1 MKKKDNIGKK
11 NYHMVKNI
19 TNEIVLLLSGNNLHT
34 RALAKEL
41 NTNHVTVINK
51 LESLMEENVVD
62 FKQEGKNKV
71 YFLKKSVEA
80 RNYVIMA
87 ELYKL
92 NKVIRIYPALRKIIE
107 AIKRHSKIKLA
118 ILFGSYAKGIA
129 KRDSDIDIFIETRD
143 RNLKKEL
150 QLLNS
155 KLSVKIGNYNRANLL
170 IREIE
175 KNHVIIKGVELYYEK
190 AKSI

>member
-1 MKKKDNIGKK
+1 MKRKDNVGKK

-51 LESLMEENVVD
+51 LGSLMEENVVD
-62 FKQEGKNKV
+62 FKQKGKNKV

-92 NKVIRIYPALRKIIE
+92 NNVIRIYPTLRKIIE
-107 AIKRHSKIKLA
+107 AIKRHSKITLA

-170 IREIE
+170 IKEIE

>member
-1 MKKKDNIGKK
+1 LKRKDNVGKK

-51 LESLMEENVVD
+51 LGSLMEENVVD
-62 FKQEGKNKV
+62 FKQKGKNKV

-92 NKVIRIYPALRKIIE
+92 NNVIRIYPTLRKIIE
-107 AIKRHSKIKLA
+107 AIKRHSKITLA

-170 IREIE
+170 IKEIE

>member
-1 MKKKDNIGKK
+1 MKKKNNIGKK

-62 FKQEGKNKV
+62 FKQKGKNKV

-92 NKVIRIYPALRKIIE
+92 NKVIRIYPTLRKIIE

>member
-92 NKVIRIYPALRKIIE
+92 NKVIKIYPTLRKIIE

-155 KLSVKIGNYNRANLL
+155 KLSVKIGNYNRTNLL

-175 KNHVIIKGVELYYEK
+175 KNHVIIKGVEMYYEK

>member
-155 KLSVKIGNYNRANLL
+155 KLSVKIGNYNRTNLL

-175 KNHVIIKGVELYYEK
+175 KNHVIIKGVEMYYEK

>member
-71 YFLKKSVEA
+71 YFFKKSVEA

-129 KRDSDIDIFIETRD
+129 RRDSDIDIFIETRD

>member
-1 MKKKDNIGKK
+1 
-11 NYHMVKNI
+11 MVKNI

-51 LESLMEENVVD
+51 LKSLMVENVVD
-62 FKQEGKNKV
+62 FKQKGKNKI

-80 RNYVIMA
+80 KNYVIMA

-92 NKVIRIYPALRKIIE
+92 NKMIRIYPTLRKIIE

>member
-129 KRDSDIDIFIETRD
+129 KRNSDIDIFIETRD

>member
-1 MKKKDNIGKK
+1 LKKKDNIGKK

-155 KLSVKIGNYNRANLL
+155 KLSVKIGNYNRTNLL

-175 KNHVIIKGVELYYEK
+175 KNHVIIKGVEMYYEK

>member
-92 NKVIRIYPALRKIIE
+92 NKVIRIYPTLRKIIE

-155 KLSVKIGNYNRANLL
+155 KLSVKIGNYNRTNLL

-175 KNHVIIKGVELYYEK
+175 KNHVIIKGVEMYYEK

>member
-92 NKVIRIYPALRKIIE
+92 NKVIRIYPTLRKIIE

-155 KLSVKIGNYNRANLL
+155 KLSVKIGNYNRTNLL
-170 IREIE
+170 IREIK
-175 KNHVIIKGVELYYEK
+175 KNHVIIKGVEMYYEK

>member
-62 FKQEGKNKV
+62 FKQKGKNKV
-71 YFLKKSVEA
+71 YFLKLSVEA

-92 NKVIRIYPALRKIIE
+92 NKVIKIYPTLRKIIE

-155 KLSVKIGNYNRANLL
+155 KLSVKIGNYNRTNLL

-175 KNHVIIKGVELYYEK
+175 KNHVIIKGVEMYYEK

>member
-175 KNHVIIKGVELYYEK
+175 KNHVIIKGLELYYEK

>member
-71 YFLKKSVEA
+71 YFFKKSVEA

>member
-51 LESLMEENVVD
+51 LKSLMVENVVD
-62 FKQEGKNKV
+62 FKQKGKNKI

-80 RNYVIMA
+80 KNYVIMA

-92 NKVIRIYPALRKIIE
+92 NKMIRIYPTLRKIIE